1 MADTEVFPKDFFKNE
16 DSPRI
21 KFTSKNKFLIAFTP

>member
-1 MADTEVFPKDFFKNE
+1 MQKVALGTSSKNE
-16 DSPRI
+16 DSLHI